1 MEFFRRLF
9 RGNDDDAEQ
18 VQTPASPSASPQS
31 VVTKELSQEKVE
43 TTPLPPIDSE
53 KDLPDRAEE
62 IYDNVPPSPGGQ
74 AAKIDELPD
83 EEKAGEKSSQA
94 TGKLNPDLVMMQ
106 TKPLDEPTEF
116 KLSGHQIQYGVA
128 SHVGR
133 VRSNNQDATLA
144 VMTKILSVTNL
155 PSIGLFAVADGMGGH
170 HDGELA
176 SALTVQTLASVVLTD
191 VVQPQLVNSEKTS
204 EQKTI
209 PEVLHEAM
217 NTANSKVKS
226 QVPDG
231 GTTATCAVIRGDLA
245 YISHV
250 GDSRA
255 YLINDDTMEL
265 VTRDHSLVQRL
276 IELGQLTEEE
286 AEVHPQRN
294 VLYRAI
300 GQGDG
305 IEPDTSMRRL
315 PPKSRL
321 LLCSDGLWSVIGD
334 EKIKEILGEYTD
346 PQEICDKL
354 VEAANVSGGPDNIS
368 VLLIQM
374 PE

>member
-1 MEFFRRLF
+1 MEFFRRIF
-9 RGNDDDAEQ
+9 RGNDDESESQKPTDK
-18 VQTPASPSASPQS
+18 PADP

-43 TTPLPPIDSE
+43 TTPLPPIVSDL
-53 KDLPDRAEE
+53 DLPDKAEE
-62 IYDNVPPSPGGQ
+62 VFGKEPDKS
-74 AAKIDELPD
+74 AKAPHKTDELPKD
-83 EEKAGEKSSQA
+83 EKPPAKPSVE
-94 TGKLNPDLVMMQ
+94 TGKLPPNPMVLQ
-106 TKPLDEPTEF
+106 TKPLEAPTEF
-116 KLSGHQIQYGVA
+116 KKTDHHIKYGVA
-128 SHVGR
+128 SHVGQ

-144 VMTKILSVTNL
+144 LTTRILSVTDL
-155 PSIGLFAVADGMGGH
+155 PALGIFAVADGMGGH

-176 SALTVQTLASVVLTD
+176 SALTVQTLASVVLNE
-191 VVQPQLVNSEKTS
+191 VIQPQLAGSDNNSE
-204 EQKTI
+204 QRTI
-209 PEVLHEAM
+209 PEVLNSAM
-217 NTANSKVKS
+217 NTANTTVKS

-231 GTTATCAVIRGDLA
+231 GTTATCAVVRGDLA

-255 YLINDDTMEL
+255 YLINGGSMEL

-300 GQGDG
+300 GQGEA

-334 EKIKEILGEYTD
+334 QKIKELLDKYSD
-346 PQEICDKL
+346 PQEVCEAL
-354 VEAANVSGGPDNIS
+354 VESANVSGGPDNIS